1 MGGLEQHFLTDPEAL
16 AWIVAELD
24 PRPGER
30 VVELG
35 AGAGTIAR
43 ALSRTVAPADLTLV
57 ELDPRLAAGLRRR
70 FAGSRVLTEDWRRA
84 WRRLPPPD
92 VLLVSLPHAL
102 VPAALAAAA
111 EAPPRVAVV
120 AVAVG
125 DPPRLPRGLARTAA
139 RPLPPEAFAPPQ
151 PFDGEAWV
159 IRPAGPAATSGGA
172 RRADTDP
179 DAPGPAT
186 AQRARRRSRSAAA

>member
-1 MGGLEQHFLTDPEAL
+1 MGDLEQHFLTDPEAL

-35 AGAGTIAR
+35 AGAGTIAL

-57 ELDPRLAAGLRRR
+57 ELDARLAAGLRAR
-70 FAGSRVLTEDWRRA
+70 FAAARVLAEDWLMA

-92 VLLVSLPHAL
+92 VLVVSLPRAL

-111 EAPPRVAVV
+111 DGPPRVAVV
-120 AVAVG
+120 AVAAD
-125 DPPRLPRGLARTAA
+125 DPPRLPSGLVLTAT
-139 RPLPPEAFAPPQ
+139 RPLPRRSFEPPQ
-151 PFDGEAWV
+151 PFDGAAWIV
-159 IRPAGPAATSGGA
+159 RPAGLGPDGRRTAA
-172 RRADTDP
+172 R
-179 DAPGPAT
+179 
-186 AQRARRRSRSAAA
+186 